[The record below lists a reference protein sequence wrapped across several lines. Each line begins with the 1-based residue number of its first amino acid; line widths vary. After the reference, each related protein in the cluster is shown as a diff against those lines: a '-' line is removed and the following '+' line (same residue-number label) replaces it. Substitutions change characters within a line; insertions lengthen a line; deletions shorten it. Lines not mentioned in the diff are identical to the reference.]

1 MLLDLNNKA
10 VGTITAQ
17 GDTELQKLE
26 QGFFRDGAGT
36 VNYRWDGYKLT
47 LTHVPAV
54 TAPAASEPGKEPAGP
69 VGKPSKVR
77 KAADEKA
84 PDLLT

>member
-36 VNYRWDGYKLT
+36 VSYRWDGYKLT
-47 LTHVPAV
+47 LVHVPAV
-54 TAPAASEPGKEPAGP
+54 TAPAASEPA
-69 VGKPSKVR
+69 KVR

-84 PDLLT
+84 PDLLTEK